1 MARAD
6 YFERAIQAAS
16 HVLGGLDQN
25 SFLEALE
32 SHRVAIAFDASV
44 RGTEASAATDLLIRL
59 IARFYPSITL
69 TPLQEGCDD
78 VLSDLKKLARQ
89 INPKIAIASRLQTAQ
104 DVIVV
109 GNTPVPERTGQTQIY
124 IGSNRW
130 IARLSRGGPIGS
142 GLSHNPIGA
151 GIAACLAAANV
162 FRGLFTNAGLDE
174 ELTLSAL
181 DLDPTNM
188 MPPNPPIDGLDLEQ
202 VFLVGAGAIGNGFLW
217 ALSRS
222 SLSGQLTVIE
232 HDHVDLGNM
241 QRYVLTLRKHENKSK
256 TELVEY
262 LFEGHPG
269 ISVSTVPKKWEDF
282 VGSLPEDQ
290 WLFERVVV
298 ALDSAED
305 RIGVQASLP
314 RWVVNG
320 WTQRGEIGISRHN
333 FVGEEACMACLYMP
347 QGEAPHEDL
356 LITNALGFP
365 QERLRAIRT
374 MIETCQPLDQAF
386 LAQVAE
392 AKAVPLEKLLPY
404 EGKSIRDLY
413 TKAVC
418 SGMVMELANG
428 PAIARAEVPMPF
440 QAALAGILQAASL
453 IAHAGNLHTYP
464 TITQIDLMRPFPSSR
479 WFSRDEKKT
488 AGRCFCEDPVF
499 QEIYSSKYNLTP

>member
-25 SFLEALE
+25 SFLEAVDR
-32 SHRVAIAFDASV
+32 HRVAIAFDASV

-89 INPKIAIASRLQTAQ
+89 INPKIAIARRLQTAQ

-109 GNTPVPERTGQTQIY
+109 GNTPVPEQTGQAQIY
-124 IGSNRW
+124 IGSDGW

-151 GIAACLAAANV
+151 GISACLAAANV
-162 FRGLFTNAGLDE
+162 FRGLFTNASLDDD
-174 ELTLSAL
+174 LTLSAL
-181 DLDPTNM
+181 DLDPTNKL
-188 MPPNPPIDGLDLEQ
+188 PPNPTIDGLSLEQ

-222 SLSGQLTVIE
+222 PLSGQLTVIE
-232 HDHVDLGNM
+232 HDHIDLGNM
-241 QRYVLTLRKHENKSK
+241 QRYVLTSRKHESK
-256 TELVEY
+256 PKLELVED
-262 LFEGHPG
+262 LFRGHAG
-269 ISVSTVPKKWEDF
+269 ISVSCIPKKWEEF
-282 VGSLPEDQ
+282 VESLPEDR

-320 WTQRGEIGISRHN
+320 WTQQGEIGVSRHD
-333 FVGEEACMACLYMP
+333 FIGKEACMACLYMP

-356 LITNALGFP
+356 LIAKALGFP
-365 QERLRAIRT
+365 QESLMVIRN
-374 MIETCQPLDQAF
+374 MIETGQPLDHSF
-386 LAQVAE
+386 LAQVAA

-418 SGMVMELANG
+418 SGMVMELSHG

-440 QAALAGILQAASL
+440 QSAFAGILQAASL

-464 TITQIDLMRPFPSSR
+464 TITQIDLMKPFPSNH
-479 WFSRDEKKT
+479 WFSRNEKK
-488 AGRCFCEDPVF
+488 AVGRCFCEDSIF
-499 QEIYSSKYNLTP
+499 QDIYARKYLA